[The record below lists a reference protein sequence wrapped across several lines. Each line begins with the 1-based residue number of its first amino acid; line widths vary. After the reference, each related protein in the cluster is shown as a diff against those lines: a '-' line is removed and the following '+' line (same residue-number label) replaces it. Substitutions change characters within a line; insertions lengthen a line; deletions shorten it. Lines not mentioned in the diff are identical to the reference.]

1 MTRAKRARVTPPV
14 DLPISV
20 AFLEM
25 HDADIDVSSR
35 AGEGTEVTIIFPVMR
50 SAWQQA
56 TTTQ

>member
-1 MTRAKRARVTPPV
+1 MTRAKRARVTPPA
-14 DLPISV
+14 DLALSV

-25 HDADIDVSSR
+25 HGADIDVTSR
-35 AGEGTEVTIIFPVMR
+35 ANEGTEVTIIFPVMR